1 MPEDRHA
8 GDERESD
15 PLLAVVADPE
25 RGQRQLPFL
34 LQLIDSEDPQ
44 QRLRGAFALCLV
56 AEATPDMLGPIVRRL
71 VDRLDEDPPV
81 AIPHALDYLAARNP
95 RAVDSVVSDLAEERE
110 VKAREFLYQSGG
122 GFARNE
128 YLAPGPGD
136 RTVGR
141 TRLPGGSDAG
151 PPTVHTT
158 GVNPE
163 DVGAGERDGG
173 TDGDGDSPSD
183 DGPPDGTAEEEDSR
197 ADLTSGALAEVSRRL
212 SAVIERSRF
221 DDLSVLTERRRERF
235 GDRYRAVGTLG
246 DSETALTVSVFR
258 IPRDVGEAT
267 TQESGA
273 SFAQSFRQTM
283 TSWSGVD
290 DHESIQTVHD
300 WDVRPRPW
308 ATLEYTGTAL
318 GDYEAFPLSQSV
330 ATAIDI
336 ADGIA
341 HAHQHGVVHGA
352 MDPQTVAYPD
362 ATLTETERQTPRVT
376 AVGLAR
382 VYAAYHSLSN
392 FLDPRYAAPE
402 HYTDRFGRVDHATDV
417 YSLGALLYRLATGEP
432 PYDGRPETIRERVLA
447 ADPPIPSDV
456 DPDLPVELDQV
467 VGKAMARQKL
477 TRYETVTIFR
487 QELRGIDT
495 DGG

>member
-1 MPEDRHA
+1 MPEDRNA

-15 PLLAVVADPE
+15 PLLAVVAEPE

-34 LQLIDSEDPQ
+34 LQLVDSEDPQ

-56 AEATPDMLGPIVRRL
+56 AEATPDMLGPVVRRL

-81 AIPHALDYLAARNP
+81 AIPHALDYLAAREP
-95 RAVDSVVSDLAEERE
+95 KAVDSVVSDLAEERE
-110 VKAREFLYQSGG
+110 LRARDFLYQSGG

-136 RTVGR
+136 RNVGR

-158 GVNPE
+158 GMTHDDIGAGDRDGAE
-163 DVGAGERDGG
+163 TEGEASADESAEGGAGEEA
-173 TDGDGDSPSD
+173 
-183 DGPPDGTAEEEDSR
+183 PP
-197 ADLTSGALAEVSRRL
+197 DLTSGALAAVSRRL
-212 SAVIERSRF
+212 ASVIERSRF
-221 DDLSVLTERRRERF
+221 DDLNVLTQRRRERF
-235 GDRYRAVGTLG
+235 GDRYRAAGTV
-246 DSETALTVSVFR
+246 DESETALTVTVFR
-258 IPRDVGEAT
+258 IPRDVEDAD
-267 TQESGA
+267 TQGSGA
-273 SFAQSFRQTM
+273 SFAQSVRQTM
-283 TSWSGVD
+283 DSWAGVD
-290 DHESIQTVHD
+290 NHQSIQTVHD

-308 ATLEYTGTAL
+308 AAFEYTGTVLA
-318 GDYEAFPLSQSV
+318 DYEAFSLSQAV
-330 ATAIDI
+330 ANAVDI

-352 MDPQTVAYPD
+352 MDPHTVGYPD
-362 ATLTETERQTPRVT
+362 ATLTDTERQHPRVT

-382 VYAAYHSLSN
+382 VYATYHSLSK

-432 PYDGRPETIRERVLA
+432 PYDGRPEAIRERVLDD
-447 ADPPIPSDV
+447 DPPVPSDV
-456 DPDLPVELDQV
+456 DPEIPVELDQV

-495 DGG
+495 DGR